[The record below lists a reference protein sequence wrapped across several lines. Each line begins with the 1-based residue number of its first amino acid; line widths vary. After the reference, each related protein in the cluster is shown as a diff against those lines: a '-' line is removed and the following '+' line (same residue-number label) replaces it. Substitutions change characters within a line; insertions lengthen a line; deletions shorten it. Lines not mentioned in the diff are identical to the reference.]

1 METAYHFSSLFSSLT
16 KGKLKSSQCKVSLFE
31 ETIKR
36 TKNARLIGFF
46 VLTSFLICTHNF
58 SNAEPKL
65 VQHHFKRSFSGFVAM
80 LTEEEA
86 NRMASMHTKL
96 FYLLSSS
103 NLTCLFFLDSHICQP
118 RTLSMQDMIEL

>member
-31 ETIKR
+31 ETRER
-36 TKNARLIGFF
+36 TKNAWLIGSF
-46 VLTSFLICTHNF
+46 VLTFFLICTHNF

-86 NRMASMHTKL
+86 DRMASMHKNCFVFYPLSKL
-96 FYLLSSS
+96 ICLL
-103 NLTCLFFLDSHICQP
+103 FLDSHIHQP
-118 RTLSMQDMIEL
+118 RILSMQDMIEL